1 MNMRAQAFMAAIV
14 IVAGVGWLLWSRPS
28 AAEIECRTILKE
40 DAEGR
45 RDYLKSKYGG
55 IGPKNSGA
63 HMLALCR
70 DLYG

>member
-1 MNMRAQAFMAAIV
+1 MNMRAQAFVAAIV
-14 IVAGVGWLLWSRPS
+14 IAAGVGWLLWSRPS
-28 AAEIECRTILKE
+28 AGEAECRTILQE

-45 RDYLKSKYGG
+45 RDYLKSRYGG
-55 IGPKNSGA
+55 IDPKNSGA